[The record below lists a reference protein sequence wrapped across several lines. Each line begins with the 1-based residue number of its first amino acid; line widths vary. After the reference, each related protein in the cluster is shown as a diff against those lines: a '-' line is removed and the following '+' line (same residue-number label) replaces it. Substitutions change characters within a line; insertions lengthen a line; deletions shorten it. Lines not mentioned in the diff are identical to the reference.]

1 MNQSDTNEASAHDN
15 DRIDLIRSSIEQ
27 LQQDLFLAKSEI
39 KTAIRDVAINQNY
52 FSDIFLKLRGD
63 FSEFNERLHVIELR
77 QQQQNSST

>member
-1 MNQSDTNEASAHDN
+1 MNQSDTNEASAHDD

-27 LQQDLFLAKSEI
+27 LQHDLFLAKSEI

-63 FSEFNERLHVIELR
+63 LSEFNERLHVIELR

>member
-1 MNQSDTNEASAHDN
+1 MSQSDTNETSANDN

-77 QQQQNSST
+77 QQRQNSST